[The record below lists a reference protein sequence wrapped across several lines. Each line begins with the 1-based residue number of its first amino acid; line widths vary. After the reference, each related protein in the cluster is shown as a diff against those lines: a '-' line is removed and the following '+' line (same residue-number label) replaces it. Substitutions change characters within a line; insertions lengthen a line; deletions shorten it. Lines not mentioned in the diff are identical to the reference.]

1 MEHVFADLFTPHGES
16 PAVSADD
23 DVKAAR
29 TPKAPKRGGSLK
41 EEAARLRAERE
52 ALEAE
57 EQARAARAADG
68 PSFDD
73 DDDDAM
79 DAPGG
84 YDESLSAEFFEDE
97 ADPYAEEA
105 REARLAG
112 LTEGMN
118 DNQRT
123 AVLHDTGPALVL
135 AGAGSGKTRVLTH
148 RIAYLVESGKARHDE
163 ILAITFTNKA
173 AQEMRDRVEAMLG
186 ARIKGMW
193 VTTFHSACV
202 RILRAE
208 ADRLGY
214 TKSFTIYDQADA
226 RRMVKRCLDELGVDP
241 KRFTPAAMLNQISDA
256 KNKLRDS
263 EDYAKLVGSYFE
275 RTVSDVYR
283 LYESELIK
291 ANAMDFDDLLVRTV
305 NLLELFPEVRE
316 RYQRTFRY
324 VLVDEYQDTNH
335 AQYRLLGLLT
345 ARKDGPANLMVVGDD
360 AQSIYGFRGA
370 DIRNILDFEED
381 QKDAVTITLDQ
392 NYRSTQTILS
402 AANAVIKGN
411 REQKE
416 KHLWSDLGEGEL
428 ITCRETP
435 DEHAEARFVVHEIE
449 RLVDEEDVGRSEIAC
464 FYRTNAQARVLED
477 LLIRRDI
484 DYQVIGGTRF
494 YERMEIKDA
503 LAYLTLVV
511 NPRDVVA
518 FQRVVNTPKRGL
530 GDTSVGRVLQHAD
543 AIGESPLTM
552 AARAD
557 QVPNLGAAAVK
568 NMKAFASLIRELR
581 ARNDDGEPVNQLL
594 QAVLDKSGYIEALEN
609 ERSIEAEGRIEN
621 LRELVNVAAEYDAT
635 DQTTAGTDGFL
646 QELVLVADTDGRR
659 DDMGTVTLM
668 SLHNAKG
675 LEYPVVFIL
684 GMEDGT
690 FPHSRSFDEGT
701 VEEER
706 RLCYVGITRAKE
718 RLYLSWAQRRQTFG
732 QTNYAIRSR
741 FLTEIPPELIKGG
754 GLEEA
759 SAGRTYGGA
768 SYGGGSSGYRSNGP
782 RGATTAPPK
791 GGGDPKTADGVALHV
806 GDDVEH
812 RQFGPGTIVGAQAG
826 GVVIVRF
833 ADDGIERKLMS
844 EFAPLTKR

>member
-1 MEHVFADLFTPHGES
+1 MEHVFADLFTPYGES
-16 PAVSADD
+16 PTADD
-23 DVKAAR
+23 ELTAER
-29 TPKAPKRGGSLK
+29 KAPKVPAAGGSLK
-41 EEAARLRAERE
+41 EQAARLREQR
-52 ALEAE
+52 EAE
-57 EQARAARAADG
+57 EQAQAAFAADG
-68 PSFDD
+68 PSVEA
-73 DDDDAM
+73 DDDAIE
-79 DAPGG
+79 APAG
-84 YDESLSAEFFEDE
+84 YDESGGTELWEDDT
-97 ADPYAEEA
+97 DPYAEEA
-105 REARLAG
+105 LQAQLDELIA
-112 LTEGMN
+112 GMN

-123 AVLHDTGPALVL
+123 AVLHDQGPALVL

-148 RIAYLVESGKARHDE
+148 RIAYLVQSGKARHDE

-173 AQEMRDRVEAMLG
+173 AQEMRDRVEGMLG

-241 KRFTPAAMLNQISDA
+241 KRFTPSAVLNQISDA

-275 RTVSDVYR
+275 RTISDVYR

-345 ARKDGPANLMVVGDD
+345 DSHHNLMVVGDD

-428 ITCRETP
+428 ITVRETP

-503 LAYLTLVV
+503 LAYLTLIV
-511 NPRDVVA
+511 NPRDIVA
-518 FQRVVNTPKRGL
+518 FQRVINQPKRGL

-543 AIGESPLTM
+543 AIGESPLAM
-552 AARAD
+552 AAKAD
-557 QVPNLGAAAVK
+557 TVPNLGAAAVK
-568 NMKAFASLIRELR
+568 NMKAFASTIRELR
-581 ARNDDGEPVNQLL
+581 RMNDDGTPVNRLL
-594 QAVLDKSGYIEALEN
+594 QAALDKSGYIEWLEN
-609 ERSIEAEGRIEN
+609 ERSVEAEGRKEN
-621 LRELVNVAAEYDAT
+621 LQELVNVAAEYDAT
-635 DQTTAGTDGFL
+635 DRTTAGADGFL
-646 QELVLVADTDGRR
+646 QELALVADSDGRS
-659 DDMGTVTLM
+659 DEMGTVTLM

-684 GMEDGT
+684 GLEDGV

-706 RLCYVGITRAKE
+706 RLCYVGITRAMQ
-718 RLYLSWAQRRQTFG
+718 RLYLTYAQKRQTFG

-741 FLTEIPPELIKGG
+741 FLAEIPPDLIKGG
-754 GLEEA
+754 GPEV
-759 SAGRTYGGA
+759 AGGTTYGGVQ
-768 SYGGGSSGYRSNGP
+768 YGGGSSGYRASGP
-782 RGATTAPPK
+782 RGATTAPPR
-791 GGGDPKTADGVALHV
+791 GGTEPKTQDGETLHV

-812 RQFGPGTIVGAQAG
+812 RQFGPGTIVGAQPG

-833 ADDGIERKLMS
+833 AGDGLEKKLMS